1 MKIYDLNLTGTSATE
16 TGRAQESQK
25 PSRAGTVKSSAS
37 GVFNGSGASGSG
49 ISGSSDRVE
58 FSGTL
63 SRVSRSLAAFESSR
77 ANRVQ
82 ALAAQYQNGTYKPDL
97 AATSKGMVAEAMSA
111 GLQ

>member
-1 MKIYDLNLTGTSATE
+1 MNIYDLNLTGTSATD

-25 PSRAGTVKSSAS
+25 PSRPGTVKSLTS
-37 GVFNGSGASGSG
+37 GVVDGSGA
-49 ISGSSDRVE
+49 SGSSDRVE

-63 SRVSRSLAAFESSR
+63 SRLSRSLAAFESSR

-82 ALAAQYQNGTYKPDL
+82 ALAAQYQNGTYKPDS

>member
-16 TGRAQESQK
+16 TGRTQDSQK
-25 PSRAGTVKSSAS
+25 LSRAGTAESPAS
-37 GVFNGSGASGSG
+37 GVVDR
-49 ISGSSDRVE
+49 SSDRVE

-63 SRVSRSLAAFESSR
+63 SRLSRSLATFESSR

-82 ALAAQYQNGTYKPDL
+82 ALASQYQNGTYKPDS